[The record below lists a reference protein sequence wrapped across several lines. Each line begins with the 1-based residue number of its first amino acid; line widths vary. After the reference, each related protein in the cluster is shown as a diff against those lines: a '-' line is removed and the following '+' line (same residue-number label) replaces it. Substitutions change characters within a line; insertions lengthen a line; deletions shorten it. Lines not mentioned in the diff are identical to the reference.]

1 MLDQVV
7 DELLSVTGV
16 TTLDEVEEL
25 SSSETTVRVRQVE
38 WPQEVVHLLEV
49 RTNSVDL
56 VDQVLNGLD
65 TVLTQSTLDDLVV
78 RQGDSLGVDLTV
90 TSLVDQLSDGSQVR
104 VTVGDVRLSQS
115 KQLGSSLGH
124 LNENTRV
131 DTGQTEQLQ
140 DLSWL
145 RWDLRDT
152 LDSDDE
158 HQLWLGLNVER
169 VGGLGV
175 TLSLNQRALSISVLL
190 VVGSGSLSDSL
201 SLLLVGLDVSITSFT
216 LSLLSPER
224 WLTDRQHSR
233 RLVIYEKVLSSSKG
247 PNLKSTY
254 GSSGGLVSGT
264 LLQDLSVGLGLLD
277 LSLRFQSTGC

>member
-1 MLDQVV
+1 M
-7 DELLSVTGV
+7 LSVTSV

-25 SSSETTVRVRQVE
+25 SSSETTVRVGQVE
-38 WPQEVVHLLEV
+38 WPQEVVDLLEV
-49 RTNSVDL
+49 RTNGVDL

-78 RQGDSLGVDLTV
+78 RQGNSLGVDLTV

-104 VTVGDVRLSQS
+104 VTVGDVRLGQS
-115 KQLGSSLGH
+115 EQLRSGLGD
-124 LNENTRV
+124 LDENTRV
-131 DTGQTEQLQ
+131 DLSQTEQLQ

-169 VGGLGV
+169 VVGLGLTLGV
-175 TLSLNQRALSISVLL
+175 NQGTLSVSVLL
-190 VVGSGSLSDSL
+190 VVSSGSLSNSL
-201 SLLLVGLDVSITSFT
+201 SLLLVGG
-216 LSLLSPER
+216 
-224 WLTDRQHSR
+224 
-233 RLVIYEKVLSSSKG
+233 SSS
-247 PNLKSTY
+247 
-254 GSSGGLVSGT
+254 GLVSGT

>member
-1 MLDQVV
+1 M
-7 DELLSVTGV
+7 LSVTSV

-25 SSSETTVRVRQVE
+25 SSSETTVRVGQVE
-38 WPQEVVHLLEV
+38 WPQEVVDLLEV
-49 RTNSVDL
+49 RTNGVDL

-78 RQGDSLGVDLTV
+78 RQGNSLGVDLTV

-104 VTVGDVRLSQS
+104 VTVGDVRLGQS
-115 KQLGSSLGH
+115 EQLRSGLGD
-124 LNENTRV
+124 LDENTRV
-131 DTGQTEQLQ
+131 DLSQTEQLQ

-169 VGGLGV
+169 VVGLGLTLGV
-175 TLSLNQRALSISVLL
+175 NQGTLSVSVLL
-190 VVGSGSLSDSL
+190 VVSSSSLSNSL
-201 SLLLVGLDVSITSFT
+201 SLLLVGG
-216 LSLLSPER
+216 
-224 WLTDRQHSR
+224 
-233 RLVIYEKVLSSSKG
+233 SSS
-247 PNLKSTY
+247 
-254 GSSGGLVSGT
+254 GLVSGT